1 MTELI
6 GHIANVVLPIALC
19 VLIGY
24 GLAVLKLPFDRK
36 LIGTLVQN
44 VGYPTLVISHLSAG
58 HVALSSFLVM
68 AGAALVA
75 LAVFVAVSAV
85 FLKLIGLPL
94 RTFIAPLSLNNVGNI
109 GLPVAALAFGDAG
122 LSYSFAFMIVVLLG
136 IFTYGTWVPHGS
148 VNVRDVLTSPVIYAL
163 AVALLLLGLHLHLPK
178 PLASAFGILGGLA
191 IPLMLL
197 TLGHTLAT
205 LKLSAIGRGAL
216 LAGFHLVMAAANG
229 FRAHRSVRLLRH
241 RARHFHP
248 HVPDAGVRGHVPVRR
263 TLHAGACPGRR
274 EPDSGLNTAD
284 RSGAAGRVDL
294 CAVARWR

>member
-24 GLAVLKLPFDRK
+24 ALAVVKLPFDRK

-68 AGAALVA
+68 AGAALAA

-94 RTFIAPLSLNNVGNI
+94 RAFIAPLSLNNVGNI

-136 IFTYGTWVPHGS
+136 IFTYGTWVPRGS
-148 VNVRDVLTSPVIYAL
+148 VNVQDVLTSPVIYAL
-163 AVALLLLGLHLHLPK
+163 ASALLLVGLDLHLPK

-205 LKLSAIGRGAL
+205 LKLSTIGRGTL
-216 LAGFHLVMAAANG
+216 LAGFHLVMASATG
-229 FRAHRSVRLLRH
+229 FGLATLFGFSGTERGIFILMCLMPVSVATYLFVELYTPEH
-241 RARHFHP
+241 A
-248 HVPDAGVRGHVPVRR
+248 PDAASLILISTLLTVLVLPVVL
-263 TLHAGACPGRR
+263 TYLQ
-274 EPDSGLNTAD
+274 
-284 RSGAAGRVDL
+284 
-294 CAVARWR
+294 

>member
-6 GHIANVVLPIALC
+6 GHVANVVLPIALC
-19 VLIGY
+19 VLTGY
-24 GLAVLKLPFDRK
+24 ALAVLKLPFDHK

-68 AGAALVA
+68 AGAAVAA
-75 LAVFVAVSAV
+75 LAVFVTVSAV

-94 RTFIAPLSLNNVGNI
+94 RAFIAPLSLNNVGNI
-109 GLPVAALAFGDAG
+109 GLPVAALAFGEAG

-136 IFTYGTWVPHGS
+136 IFTYGTWVPRGS
-148 VNVRDVLTSPVIYAL
+148 VNLRDILTSPVIYAL
-163 AVALLLLGLHLHLPK
+163 AIALLLLGLNLHLPK

-205 LKLSAIGRGAL
+205 LKLSAIGRGTL
-216 LAGFHLVMAAANG
+216 LAGFHVVMASATGFGLAALFG
-229 FRAHRSVRLLRH
+229 FSGTERGIFILMCLMPVSVATYLFVERYTPEH
-241 RARHFHP
+241 A
-248 HVPDAGVRGHVPVRR
+248 PDAASLILISTLLTVLVLPVVL
-263 TLHAGACPGRR
+263 TY
-274 EPDSGLNTAD
+274 
-284 RSGAAGRVDL
+284 VQ
-294 CAVARWR
+294 

>member
-6 GHIANVVLPIALC
+6 GHVANVVLPIALC
-19 VLIGY
+19 VLTGY
-24 GLAVLKLPFDRK
+24 ALAVLKLPFDHK

-68 AGAALVA
+68 AGAAVAA
-75 LAVFVAVSAV
+75 LAVFVTVSAV

-94 RTFIAPLSLNNVGNI
+94 RAFIAPLSLNNVGNI
-109 GLPVAALAFGDAG
+109 GLPVAALAFGEAG

-136 IFTYGTWVPHGS
+136 IFTYGTWVPRGS
-148 VNVRDVLTSPVIYAL
+148 VNLRDILTSPVIYAL
-163 AVALLLLGLHLHLPK
+163 AIALLLLGLNLHLPK

-205 LKLSAIGRGAL
+205 LKLSAIGRGTL
-216 LAGFHLVMAAANG
+216 LAGFHVVMASATGFGLAALFG
-229 FRAHRSVRLLRH
+229 FSGTERGIFILMCLMPVSVATYLFVERYTPEH
-241 RARHFHP
+241 A
-248 HVPDAGVRGHVPVRR
+248 PDAASLILVSTLLTVLVLPVVL
-263 TLHAGACPGRR
+263 TY
-274 EPDSGLNTAD
+274 
-284 RSGAAGRVDL
+284 VQ
-294 CAVARWR
+294 